1 MPQAERPACAKA
13 LRQKGAQACE
23 VLVYNLQKP
32 PWKVLWLW
40 GRALLSWSRGMYLMS
55 SSKSKEPQRI
65 NPGWKTM
72 SKRLKTF
79 KSNIKNSAG
88 QIIPFH
94 WSKINDKLETLI
106 KQEIELQ
113 RTQWEKSIKKW
124 ESAEEWE
131 GSLHS
136 EFWRNSQSQE
146 VAKWIMSM
154 AAKKT
159 NLGASFL
166 DTTSAYAGHTQKI

>member
-1 MPQAERPACAKA
+1 MCKGPEAERSP
-13 LRQKGAQACE
+13 G
-23 VLVYNLQKP
+23 
-32 PWKVLWLW
+32 LW
-40 GRALLSWSRGMYLMS
+40 GVSVQSTETSKKGSVVVRKGTALMVKGNVPMS

-79 KSNIKNSAG
+79 KSNIKNCAG

-94 WSKINDKLETLI
+94 WSKINDKLETLR

-166 DTTSAYAGHTQKI
+166 DTTSA

>member
-1 MPQAERPACAKA
+1 M
-13 LRQKGAQACE
+13 KGS
-23 VLVYNLQKP
+23 VLVRKGTAVMVKRNVP
-32 PWKVLWLW
+32 
-40 GRALLSWSRGMYLMS
+40 MS

-65 NPGWKTM
+65 HPGWETM
-72 SKRLKTF
+72 SKKLKTF
-79 KSNIKNSAG
+79 KSNNKNCAG

-106 KQEIELQ
+106 KQEIELK
-113 RTQWEKSIKKW
+113 RTQWGKKKNIKKW

-136 EFWRNSQSQE
+136 KFWRNSQSQE

-154 AAKKT
+154 AAKKA

-166 DTTSAYAGHTQKI
+166 DTTSA

>member
-1 MPQAERPACAKA
+1 
-13 LRQKGAQACE
+13 
-23 VLVYNLQKP
+23 
-32 PWKVLWLW
+32 
-40 GRALLSWSRGMYLMS
+40 
-55 SSKSKEPQRI
+55 
-65 NPGWKTM
+65 M

-136 EFWRNSQSQE
+136 EFWMNSQSQE